1 MNLQPLLG
9 APIET
14 RLHAFAALGALGLGA
29 AQLMSTKGT
38 MPHRIR
44 GYVWSALMLIVAVSS
59 FWIHSLRLIGP
70 FSPIHLLSIFA
81 PIMLVL
87 AVVHARRHNVSG
99 HRKAMT
105 SIFFGALIVAGL
117 FTFLPG
123 RIMHA
128 VVFGQ

>member
-44 GYVWSALMLIVAVSS
+44 GYVWSALMLIVAASS

-70 FSPIHLLSIFA
+70 FSPIHLLSILTLVTLPRA
-81 PIMLVL
+81 IYLARRGDVAGHRRIMLML
-87 AVVHARRHNVSG
+87 
-99 HRKAMT
+99 
-105 SIFFGALIVAGL
+105 FWFALVGAGL
-117 FTFLPG
+117 FTLLPG
-123 RIMHA
+123 RIMGA
-128 VVFGQ
+128 VLLGV

>member
-29 AQLMSTKGT
+29 AQLISAKGT

-70 FSPIHLLSIFA
+70 FSPIHLLSILTLVTLPRA
-81 PIMLVL
+81 IYLARRGDVAGHRRIMLML
-87 AVVHARRHNVSG
+87 
-99 HRKAMT
+99 
-105 SIFFGALIVAGL
+105 FWFALVGAGL
-117 FTFLPG
+117 FTLLPG
-123 RIMHA
+123 RIMGA
-128 VVFGQ
+128 VLLGV

>member
-70 FSPIHLLSIFA
+70 FSPIHLLSILTLVTLPRA
-81 PIMLVL
+81 IYLARRGDVAGHRRIMLML
-87 AVVHARRHNVSG
+87 
-99 HRKAMT
+99 
-105 SIFFGALIVAGL
+105 FWFALVGAGL
-117 FTFLPG
+117 FTLLPG
-123 RIMHA
+123 RIMGA
-128 VVFGQ
+128 VLLGV

>member
-59 FWIHSLRLIGP
+59 FWIQSLRLIGP
-70 FSPIHLLSIFA
+70 FSPIHLLSILTLVTLPRA
-81 PIMLVL
+81 IYLARRGDVAGHRRIMLML
-87 AVVHARRHNVSG
+87 
-99 HRKAMT
+99 
-105 SIFFGALIVAGL
+105 FWFALVGAGL
-117 FTFLPG
+117 FTLLPG
-123 RIMHA
+123 RIMGA
-128 VVFGQ
+128 VLFGV

>member
-9 APIET
+9 APIEI

-29 AQLMSTKGT
+29 AQLMSPKGT

-70 FSPIHLLSIFA
+70 FSPIHLLSILTLVTLPRA
-81 PIMLVL
+81 IYLARRGDVAGHRRIMLML
-87 AVVHARRHNVSG
+87 
-99 HRKAMT
+99 
-105 SIFFGALIVAGL
+105 FWFALVGAGL
-117 FTFLPG
+117 FTLLPG
-123 RIMHA
+123 RIMGA
-128 VVFGQ
+128 VLLGV

>member
-9 APIET
+9 APIEI

-70 FSPIHLLSIFA
+70 FSPIHLLSILTLVTLPRA
-81 PIMLVL
+81 IYLARRGDVAGHRRIMLML
-87 AVVHARRHNVSG
+87 
-99 HRKAMT
+99 
-105 SIFFGALIVAGL
+105 FWFALVGAGL
-117 FTFLPG
+117 FTLLPG
-123 RIMHA
+123 RIMGA
-128 VVFGQ
+128 VLLGV

>member
-70 FSPIHLLSIFA
+70 FSPIHLLSILTLVTLPRA
-81 PIMLVL
+81 MYLARSGDVAGHRRIMLML
-87 AVVHARRHNVSG
+87 
-99 HRKAMT
+99 
-105 SIFFGALIVAGL
+105 FWFALVGAGL
-117 FTFLPG
+117 FTVLPG
-123 RIMHA
+123 RIMGA
-128 VVFGQ
+128 VLLGV